1 MVGIGMSPRKSPE
14 LPRHTIWMDEKGRI
28 VVPQYMREA
37 LGLKVPGWILIERYP
52 IEGECTAIFIRPEKF
67 Q

>member
-1 MVGIGMSPRKSPE
+1 MVGIDMSPRKSPE
-14 LPRHTIWMDEKGRI
+14 LPRQTIWMDDKGRI
-28 VVPQYMREA
+28 VVPDYMRKA

-52 IEGECTAIFIRPEKF
+52 LDGECTTIFIKPEKF